1 MRQIKKGYWVLMVV
15 AAIGLVSFTFPV
27 DRYFEVAKNLDI
39 FASLFKEVN
48 KLYVDDVSPTK
59 MVHTGIDQMLNSLD
73 PYTNYIS
80 EDQVEDYRTQNT
92 GQYGGIGAL
101 TRTIQKRTV
110 VSMVYESYPAYKN
123 GLRIGDEVIKMDGI
137 ELSTLSQEETNHLMR
152 GQVGTPV
159 KLSVKRYGQD
169 NLLELEFKREK
180 IKINNVP
187 FSGMLANDIGY
198 IQLSE
203 FTSEAS
209 KEVKTALIA
218 LKEQGAKNIVL
229 DLRGNPGGLLFEA
242 VNICNLF
249 VPKGK
254 KIVDTK
260 GKLQEHNITYETL
273 NTPVDLEIPVSVLI
287 NRSSASGREFAR
299 A

>member
-80 EDQVEDYRTQNT
+80 EDQVEDFRTQNT

-187 FSGMLANDIGY
+187 FSGLLANDIGY

-242 VNICNLF
+242 VNN
-249 VPKGK
+249 
-254 KIVDTK
+254 
-260 GKLQEHNITYETL
+260 
-273 NTPVDLEIPVSVLI
+273 
-287 NRSSASGREFAR
+287 
-299 A
+299 